1 MKVQKNSS
9 KMIQLS
15 HFVSSDDTDDDG
27 DDLPDEEED
36 ADTDNDDDGIDD
48 AVDEDDD
55 NDGIIDVGES
65 SCSAPSKVSIIV
77 DS

>member
-1 MKVQKNSS
+1 MKVQHSS
-9 KMIQLS
+9 CKMIQLS
-15 HFVSSDDTDDDG
+15 HFVSSDDNDDDG

-55 NDGIIDVGES
+55 NDGIIDVGEL
-65 SCSAPSKVSIIV
+65 SCSATSKVSIIV

>member
-1 MKVQKNSS
+1 MKVQNSSS

-55 NDGIIDVGES
+55 NDGIIDVGEL
-65 SCSAPSKVSIIV
+65 SCLATSWVLMMNS
-77 DS
+77 